1 MKSFKQLATLLTLL
15 LMLVFSKGVNSQTS
29 VGLGIEG
36 GLNMSNVSV
45 TPNINSSSRTGFLV
59 GGFVD
64 MGVSDM
70 VHIRSGLRYTTK
82 GFSNTVNGITFT
94 DKLSYIEIPA
104 LLEVRF
110 PVNMIKP
117 YLTAG
122 PTLGIRL
129 SANEDA
135 TNGVQVQN
143 SDVSN
148 VYSSIDFGLYFGGG
162 MEFHVASKT
171 DLFIGAG
178 YSLGLSNIANIQNV
192 TGKNNGVQLIS
203 GVKFSL

>member
-1 MKSFKQLATLLTLL
+1 MKFFKQLTGFLALL
-15 LMLVFSKGVNSQTS
+15 LMLALSSNVKSQSS

-36 GLNMSNVSV
+36 GLNMSNVTV
-45 TPNINSSSRTGFLV
+45 TPDINSSSRTGFLV

-70 VHIRSGLRYTTK
+70 VHIRSGLRYVTK
-82 GFSNTVNGITFT
+82 GFSNTVNGNTFN
-94 DKLSYIEIPA
+94 DKLSYLEIPA

-110 PVNMIKP
+110 PVNMVKP

-129 SANEDA
+129 SASEDA

-148 VYSSIDFGLYFGGG
+148 VYTSIDFGLYFGGG
-162 MEFHVASKT
+162 MDIHVASKT
-171 DLFIGAG
+171 DLFIGVG

-192 TGKNNGVQLIS
+192 TGKNNGIQLTS